1 MIRKS
6 FVPTA
11 AFLLTALAL
20 YGCSS
25 EPTKEPTKEPTG
37 HTISMRIE
45 PDPPAG
51 GKDNKVHVTLQD
63 AAGKA
68 VTDAEVSMTLT
79 MPAMPEM
86 KMAEM
91 KTSADLPWTGTD
103 YSAPIQI
110 SMAGGWDVVVEARKG
125 GNVLATYKSHI
136 EAR

>member
-6 FVPTA
+6 FVLTV
-11 AFLLTALAL
+11 AFVLCALAF

-25 EPTKEPTKEPTG
+25 EPKKESTSY
-37 HTISMRIE
+37 TITMRVE

-51 GKDNKVHVTLQD
+51 GQDNKVHVTLQD
-63 AAGKA
+63 SSGNA
-68 VTDAEVSMTLT
+68 VKDAEVRMTLT

-91 KTSADLPWTGTD
+91 KASADLPWTGSD
-103 YSAPIQI
+103 YSAPVQI

-125 GNVLATYKSHI
+125 GNVLATYKSHL